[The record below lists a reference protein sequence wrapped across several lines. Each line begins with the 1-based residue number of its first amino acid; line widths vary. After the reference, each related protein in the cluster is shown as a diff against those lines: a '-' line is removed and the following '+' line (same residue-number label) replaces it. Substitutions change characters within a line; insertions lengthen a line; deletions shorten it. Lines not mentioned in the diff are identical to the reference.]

1 MPNMNMEESRW
12 PRWPVGDDPL
22 WAAYDD
28 DWDDGLYDYDPSDD
42 YDYQPTELY
51 PKDIWDHDWW
61 AEDREDE
68 WVADELFDTALTP
81 SQGAVEVVGLGKAL
95 HMFSPGL
102 VRKFN
107 DPRRYWDSKRAKN
120 YKPKSREWR
129 RRLRQ
134 EAECF
139 KDFVLS

>member
-1 MPNMNMEESRW
+1 MTNTEESRW
-12 PRWPVGDDPL
+12 PVGEHPL
-22 WAAYDD
+22 WATRD
-28 DWDDGLYDYDPSDD
+28 DWDDRSNDYDPSDD
-42 YDYQPTELY
+42 YDYQPTKLY
-51 PKDIWDHDWW
+51 PEDLWDHDWW